1 MLQRGIMCM
10 KLPMDNYMFKQLF
23 LYTMHVIVV
32 STSHNEPLVKNQ
44 LGGSPKN
51 NLINFKKP
59 MEEKKTPVI
68 LHIYLCAYIYH
79 ETTIFCRL
87 SVV

>member
-1 MLQRGIMCM
+1 VLQRGIMCM

-51 NLINFKKP
+51 NLINFKNQWK
-59 MEEKKTPVI
+59 KKTPVI
-68 LHIYLCAYIYH
+68 LHISFEDYP
-79 ETTIFCRL
+79 
-87 SVV
+87 

>member
-1 MLQRGIMCM
+1 VLQRGIMCM

-59 MEEKKTPVI
+59 MEEKKLRLFCTYTCV
-68 LHIYLCAYIYH
+68 LIYTMKPQSFADYP
-79 ETTIFCRL
+79 
-87 SVV
+87 